1 MVSNKI
7 ESALNDQ
14 LNKEMFSSYLYLSMA
29 AYFENKNLAGM
40 SNWMKMQS
48 QEEYLHAMKF
58 YDFILRLGG
67 KVKLG
72 TLEAPQIEWNSPRE
86 VFENSLKHERFIS
99 DSIHKLFDL
108 AIAESHHPTKSFLQW
123 FVDEQVEEESTV
135 LQIVENFN
143 LIGEDKGALFM
154 LDRELGSR
162 IASPEEN

>member
-72 TLEAPQIEWNSPRE
+72 TLEAPQIEWNSPR
-86 VFENSLKHERFIS
+86 R
-99 DSIHKLFDL
+99 
-108 AIAESHHPTKSFLQW
+108 SF
-123 FVDEQVEEESTV
+123 
-135 LQIVENFN
+135 
-143 LIGEDKGALFM
+143 
-154 LDRELGSR
+154 
-162 IASPEEN
+162 